1 MNNRE
6 DKKSNDLFYVCS
18 VIDYIARKTRNTRK
32 DTVNSLGTA
41 NIDKLYRLA
50 DVYHCENIDK
60 VTDEFITDAAI
71 PTGNFDNITLCD
83 YKVPTYWEIGR
94 VYSRLIKQ
102 AADERKKDNINT
114 LFEVYNSW
122 ITESIDNYNSDM
134 YYSNPD
140 YIFQSY
146 KHGDVL

>member
-18 VIDYIARKTRNTRK
+18 VIDYIARKTKNTRK
-32 DTVNSLGTA
+32 DMVNSLGA
-41 NIDKLYRLA
+41 VNINKLYDLA
-50 DVYHCENIDK
+50 DVYHCENIEK
-60 VTDEFITDAAI
+60 VTDEFIEEAAI
-71 PTGNFDNITLCD
+71 PTGDFDNVAFCN

-94 VYSRLIKQ
+94 VYSRLINQ
-102 AADERKKDNINT
+102 VANEQKKDSIST

-140 YIFQSY
+140 YIFASY

>member
-32 DTVNSLGTA
+32 DTVNSLGTV
-41 NIDKLYRLA
+41 NIHKLYRLA
-50 DVYHCENIDK
+50 DVYHCENIEK
-60 VTDEFITDAAI
+60 VTDEFISDAAI
-71 PTGNFDNITLCD
+71 QTGDFDNITSCD
-83 YKVPTYWEIGR
+83 YKVPTCWEIGR

-102 AADERKKDNINT
+102 VANEQKKDNINT

-146 KHGDVL
+146 KNGDML